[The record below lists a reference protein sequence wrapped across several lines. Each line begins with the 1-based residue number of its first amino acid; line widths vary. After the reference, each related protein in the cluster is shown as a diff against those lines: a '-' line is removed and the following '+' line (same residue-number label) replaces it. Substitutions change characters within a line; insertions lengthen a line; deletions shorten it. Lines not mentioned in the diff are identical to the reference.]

1 MKKLL
6 IVLIA
11 LSLCCSNVV
20 MAGGPDA
27 KDKVKIEMAKQKL
40 FAGKFK
46 AALSIFKEVLANN
59 PNDGNVLYY
68 IGLTFFNLK
77 DYDQAR
83 ANFEKAKSSPETNK
97 ETFYYLGKL
106 YLSDGKFDEALSEFN
121 TFKGKIN
128 EKENKNEYFV
138 DQFISHC
145 NNAKEL
151 MNKPVDVKIENM
163 GNKINSQ
170 FDDKSPC
177 ITADGKKLVFTSRRP
192 ETTDAAMDVE
202 GDGGYFEDI
211 YISHWDTTN
220 HKWGEP
226 EPVPGSINTDAHDAA
241 RGISPDGKIIFI
253 YYNDIN
259 GDSRGGDIYISKISG
274 NKWKAPE
281 PINKSYNCTVNTSY
295 WEDGACISPDG
306 KHIYFVSESPKY
318 GKEKGFGGGDIW
330 VIERISKSEWGKPKN
345 LGADVNTPYQ
355 EVGIFLAPDGKTLF
369 FCSNSPAS
377 MGDYDIFKTTLV
389 NGKWTKPVNMGY
401 PVNSERKDGPFVIS
415 ADQRIGYFSSERKG
429 SLGGADLYSIDLTN
443 YAVLEQ
449 DMKKKDNGGLSIL
462 KGAIRDGFQGTGME
476 GIELKITDETGA
488 VVASPITDG
497 NGEYFVTLR
506 GDKKYTILVE
516 KKGFVKIEESI
527 DLPLGK
533 GGETF
538 SMEKQFLLNK
548 EK

>member
-6 IVLIA
+6 TLLLT
-11 LSLCCSNVV
+11 LSLLTSNVV

-27 KDKVKIEMAKQKL
+27 KDKLKMEQAKQKL
-40 FAGKFK
+40 YGGKFK
-46 AALSIFKEVLANN
+46 AALAIFKEVLANN

-68 IGLTFFNLK
+68 VGITFFNLK

-97 ETFYYLGKL
+97 ETFYYLGQL
-106 YLSDGKFDEALSEFN
+106 YLNDGRFDEALAEFN
-121 TFKGKIN
+121 TFKGKIS

-138 DQFISHC
+138 DQYISHC
-145 NNAKEL
+145 NNAKIL
-151 MNKPVDVKIENM
+151 TAKPVDVKIENM

-170 FDDKSPC
+170 FDDKSPY
-177 ITADGKKLVFTSRRP
+177 ISADGQKLVYTSRRP
-192 ETTDAAMDVE
+192 ETTDAPMDIE

-220 HKWGEP
+220 KKWGDP

-259 GDSRGGDIYISKISG
+259 GESKGGDIYISKISG
-274 NKWKAPE
+274 TKWKTPE
-281 PINKSYNCTVNTSY
+281 SINKAYTCNVNTSF

-306 KHIYFVSESPKY
+306 KFIYFVSESPKY
-318 GKEKGFGGGDIW
+318 GKQKGFGGGDIW
-330 VIERISKSEWGKPKN
+330 VIERISKSEWSKPKN
-345 LGADVNTPYQ
+345 LGPEVNTPYQ

-389 NGKWTKPVNMGY
+389 NGKWTKPVNLGY

-429 SLGGADLYSIDLTN
+429 GLGSSDLYSIDLTN

-449 DMKKKDNGGLSIL
+449 DMKKKDNGGFSIL
-462 KGAIRDGFQGTGME
+462 KGAIRDGFQGTGVE
-476 GIELKITDETGA
+476 GIEIKILDESGA

-497 NGEYFVTLR
+497 NGEYFITLK
-506 GDKKYTILVE
+506 GDMKYTIVVD
-516 KKGFVKIEESI
+516 KTGFDKIEEAI
-527 DLPLGK
+527 TLPLGK
-533 GGETF
+533 GGDTF

-548 EK
+548 KK